1 MHFDLVTL
9 SCTSDAQLKEVP
21 MTDLLTELQKVTDW
35 FTLGVFLEVPT
46 PVLKAIMKDW
56 SDTDQCK
63 LEMLIAWSN
72 QETPTWP
79 RVISALGEMGMTE
92 LALEIAHKYGR
103 MNHPLKRIE
112 YFKHFF
118 LLCSRN
124 TCSPLTK

>member
-1 MHFDLVTL
+1 
-9 SCTSDAQLKEVP
+9 
-21 MTDLLTELQKVTDW
+21 MTELLTELQKVTDW

-46 PVLKAIMKDW
+46 PLLKAIMNDW

-103 MNHPLKRIE
+103 INHPL
-112 YFKHFF
+112 
-118 LLCSRN
+118 
-124 TCSPLTK
+124 

>member
-79 RVISALGEMGMTE
+79 RVISALGEIGMTE

-112 YFKHFF
+112 
-118 LLCSRN
+118 
-124 TCSPLTK
+124 